1 MTKQR
6 LTLISVVGLLVFSLL
21 FGGQFFYKKNWVDK
35 SIQEQSRQIPGV
47 VSADVVQDNG
57 QQVLNV
63 VTDQI
68 TDLRQVGTD
77 LVNLAAGRPIRL
89 LDKRTPKL
97 EQLLN
102 QMQFALQEGIVR
114 GNFTEMAQSVKDQ
127 AEKAGVKLDFTMDSD
142 NVYLVLN
149 DQDGQLVTVLERRG
163 QGSFLPSAKN

>member
-127 AEKAGVKLDFTMDSD
+127 AEKAGVKLDVTMDSD